1 MTITSLCGCRSP
13 ACPPC
18 DSQVAC
24 PFSRHTFHIGP
35 HTFYTHTLTHVCST
49 HRTLVNHPTS
59 ILVRLKRRHVWGH
72 SNPRALLLYSAPFPA
87 SVGTACLFPQVFE
100 ILLSRGYS
108 ENNFREDLKSLYSK
122 LGLENKMMIFLF
134 TDAHVAE
141 EGFLELINNML
152 TSGTAHPLAG
162 TSSFTSHCSL
172 RQAWQS
178 MLAHK
183 PLQFSAGQ
191 LSPPLLLL
199 WVYRLLSSSLPHR
212 IVL

>member
-1 MTITSLCGCRSP
+1 M
-13 ACPPC
+13 
-18 DSQVAC
+18 
-24 PFSRHTFHIGP
+24 
-35 HTFYTHTLTHVCST
+35 
-49 HRTLVNHPTS
+49 
-59 ILVRLKRRHVWGH
+59 
-72 SNPRALLLYSAPFPA
+72 
-87 SVGTACLFPQVFE
+87 GTACLFPQVFE

-108 ENNFREDLKSLYSK
+108 ETNFREDLKSLYLK

-162 TSSFTSHCSL
+162 MSSSTSHCSL

-178 MLAHK
+178 ILSHK

-199 WVYRLLSSSLPHR
+199 RVYRLPFSSLLSGLSC
-212 IVL
+212 VSQL